1 MNDLMRELKEQ
12 DRALASELPDAFFD
26 GAHLSLM
33 YAVGHHNVSL
43 NEMDVFRL
51 IRDDRELE
59 LNVETILRLYD
70 VLTAGTVYNGRG
82 FKRRQIYVESK
93 DFFYITLTP
102 EETPEA
108 VRTLCAG
115 YAHLNHPKPE
125 DFDDIFRFLLDFICI
140 HPMEDA
146 NGRLS
151 VFLVQLLLRKAG
163 LEMAPFLPFD
173 MVLGKFRLQQYQLH
187 ILKASG
193 SYYGQKPMEYDLFV
207 EFAEGLVRE
216 SYDIL
221 RTACRNYVSGH
232 TVTRNVGVLQ

>member
-1 MNDLMRELKEQ
+1 MSDSLRKLIEQ
-12 DRALASELPDAFFD
+12 DCALASELPDAFYH

-33 YAVGHHNVSL
+33 YALGHYNARL

-51 IRDDRELE
+51 VRDHPELE
-59 LNVETILRLYD
+59 LNVETILRLYG
-70 VLTAGTVYNGRG
+70 VLTAGTDCDGRG
-82 FKRRQIYVESK
+82 FKSRQIYVETP

-102 EETPEA
+102 EETPDA
-108 VRTLCAG
+108 MRALCAR

-125 DFDDIFRFLLDFICI
+125 NFDDIFRFLLDFICI

-151 VFLVQLLLRKAG
+151 VFLVQALLRKVG

-173 MVLGKFRLQQYQLH
+173 MVLGKYHLQQYQLQ

-193 SYYGQKPMEYDLFV
+193 CFYGQKPIEYDLFV
-207 EFAEGLVRE
+207 DFAKGLVME
-216 SYDIL
+216 SYNML
-221 RTACRNYVSGH
+221 RSACRTY
-232 TVTRNVGVLQ
+232 TYPL